1 MARIPLIY
9 SVRNLAVR
17 RTSTT
22 LTALGIGAVAW
33 VFIFTLALAG
43 GFEAALRTTGSAK
56 NAIVILSGAASELM
70 SIVSREGASSIS
82 AQPEIAR
89 AADGSPFAASELV
102 VIWNLER
109 NSGSTTNVIV
119 RGVSPHSLSLR
130 ERAKLVAGRMFHPGL
145 NEIVVGKLV
154 SERFKQ
160 CALGDKIVLAGRAWT
175 VVGILD
181 AAGSAYDSEVWGD
194 VELFMPI
201 FDRPVFQNVTLR
213 LDDPSHLGALKARLE
228 SDPRFSLQVRRED
241 EFYASQSGTMATLLR
256 TLGLF
261 VTIIMALGAVFGALN
276 TMYASVASRTKEIGT
291 LLALG
296 FSRGAVMTSVLV
308 ESVALCLIGGAIGC
322 LLALPVRNFTTGT
335 MSFATFS
342 ELAFR
347 FEVTPMMMVAGLI
360 FAAIMGLVGGFFP
373 ARRAAMMP
381 IIEAV
386 RQV

>member
-1 MARIPLIY
+1 MARIPFVY
-9 SVRNLAVR
+9 SVRNLMVR

-43 GFEAALRTTGSAK
+43 GFEAALRSTGSPK
-56 NAIVILSGAASELM
+56 NAIVVRSGAQSELM
-70 SIVSREGASSIS
+70 SIVAREGASSITS
-82 AQPEIAR
+82 QPEIAR

-109 NSGSTTNVIV
+109 TSGKPTNVIV
-119 RGVSPHSLSLR
+119 RGVSPHSLALR
-130 ERAKLVAGRMFHPGL
+130 ENAHLAAGRMFRPGL

-154 SERFKQ
+154 SERFKH
-160 CALGDKIVLAGRAWT
+160 CRLNDKIKLAGRDWT

-181 AAGSAYDSEVWGD
+181 AHGTAYDSEIWGD
-194 VELFMPI
+194 VELFMPV

-213 LDDPSHLGALKARLE
+213 LDDPSHFEALKKRLE
-228 SDPRFSLQVRRED
+228 ADPRYSLAVHRED
-241 EFYASQSGTMATLLR
+241 EFYAAQSGMMAALLR

-276 TMYASVASRTKEIGT
+276 TMYASVSARTKEIGT

-296 FSRGAVMTSVLV
+296 FSRGAVMLSVLS
-308 ESVALCLIGGAIGC
+308 ESVALCLIGGALGC
-322 LLALPVRNFTTGT
+322 LLALPVRSFTTGT
-335 MSFATFS
+335 MSFASFS

-347 FEVTPMMMVAGLI
+347 FDVTPMMMLSGLL
-360 FAAIMGLVGGFFP
+360 FAAFMGLVGGYFP
-373 ARRAAMMP
+373 ARRAAHMP
-381 IIEAV
+381 ITEAV
-386 RQV
+386 RQA

>member
-1 MARIPLIY
+1 MARIPFVY
-9 SVRNLAVR
+9 SLRNLTVR

-43 GFEAALRTTGSAK
+43 GFEAALRSTGSPK
-56 NAIVILSGAASELM
+56 NAIVVRSGAQSELM

-82 AQPEIAR
+82 SQPEIAR
-89 AADGSPFAASELV
+89 ATDGAPFAASELV

-109 NSGSTTNVIV
+109 TSGKPTNVIV
-119 RGVSPHSLSLR
+119 RGVSPHSLALR
-130 ERAKLVAGRMFHPGL
+130 ENTHLAAGRMFQPGL

-154 SERFKQ
+154 SERFKH
-160 CALGDKIVLAGRAWT
+160 CGLNDKIKLAGRDWT

-181 AAGSAYDSEVWGD
+181 AHGTAYDSEIWGD
-194 VELFMPI
+194 VELFMPV

-213 LDDPSHLGALKARLE
+213 LDDPSHFEALKKRLE
-228 SDPRFSLQVRRED
+228 ADPRYSLAVHREN
-241 EFYASQSGTMATLLR
+241 EFYAAQSGAMAGLLR

-276 TMYASVASRTKEIGT
+276 TMYASVSARTKEIGT

-296 FSRGAVMTSVLV
+296 FSRGSVMLSVLS
-308 ESVALCLIGGAIGC
+308 ESVALCLIGGALGC
-322 LLALPVRNFTTGT
+322 LLALPVRSFTTGT
-335 MSFATFS
+335 MSFASFS

-347 FEVTPMMMVAGLI
+347 FDVTPMMMLSGLV
-360 FAAIMGLVGGFFP
+360 FAAFMGLVGGYFP

-381 IIEAV
+381 ITEAV
-386 RQV
+386 RQA

>member
-1 MARIPLIY
+1 MARIPFVY
-9 SVRNLAVR
+9 SLRNLTVR

-43 GFEAALRTTGSAK
+43 GFEAALRSTGSPK
-56 NAIVILSGAASELM
+56 NAIVVRSGAQSELM

-82 AQPEIAR
+82 SQPEIAR
-89 AADGSPFAASELV
+89 ATDGAPFAASELV

-109 NSGSTTNVIV
+109 TSGKPTNVIV
-119 RGVSPHSLSLR
+119 RGVSPHSLALR
-130 ERAKLVAGRMFHPGL
+130 ENTHLAAGRMFQPGL

-154 SERFKQ
+154 SERFKH
-160 CALGDKIVLAGRAWT
+160 CGLNDKIKLAGRDWT

-181 AAGSAYDSEVWGD
+181 AHGTAYDSEIWGD
-194 VELFMPI
+194 VELFMPV

-213 LDDPSHLGALKARLE
+213 LDDPSHFEALKKRLE
-228 SDPRFSLQVRRED
+228 ADPRYSLAVHREN
-241 EFYASQSGTMATLLR
+241 EFYAAQSGAMAGLLR

-276 TMYASVASRTKEIGT
+276 TMYASVSARTKEIGT

-296 FSRGAVMTSVLV
+296 FSRGAVMLSVLS
-308 ESVALCLIGGAIGC
+308 ESVALCLIGGALGC
-322 LLALPVRNFTTGT
+322 LLALPVRSFTTGT
-335 MSFATFS
+335 MSFASFS

-347 FEVTPMMMVAGLI
+347 FDVTPMMMLSGLV
-360 FAAIMGLVGGFFP
+360 FAAFMGLVGGYFP

-381 IIEAV
+381 ITEAV
-386 RQV
+386 RQA